1 MMPST
6 RLLGNA
12 SPAADQRASAW
23 RRRGNLPA
31 CLQRSSSAR
40 TCNRHHFAKVEEC
53 VTATGREERQ
63 LCCWLPRYVMAC
75 RYFDAEANLVTIHV
89 EASKCRQSALNHR
102 VRRRQTD
109 AEIIRGV
116 HDAAGQH
123 EDITIGK
130 PVPLALGI
138 SFGPF
143 DPQIE
148 RALRQ

>member
-12 SPAADQRASAW
+12 NPATDQRASAW

-31 CLQRSSSAR
+31 CLQRSSGAR
-40 TCNRHHFAKVEEC
+40 TCNRHHFAKEEEC

-75 RYFDAEANLVTIHV
+75 RYFDAEANLVTIHG

-102 VRRRQTD
+102 VT
-109 AEIIRGV
+109 
-116 HDAAGQH
+116 
-123 EDITIGK
+123 
-130 PVPLALGI
+130 L
-138 SFGPF
+138 
-143 DPQIE
+143 
-148 RALRQ
+148 